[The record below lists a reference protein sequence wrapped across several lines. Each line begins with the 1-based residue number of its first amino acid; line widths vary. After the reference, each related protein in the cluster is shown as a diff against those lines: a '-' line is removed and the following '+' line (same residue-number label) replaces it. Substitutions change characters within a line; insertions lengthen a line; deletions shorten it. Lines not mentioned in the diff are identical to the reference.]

1 MSKKID
7 DARKKFGKALKKHA
21 EAVGGARITLK
32 HAERAASKLQEAAV
46 EYAAAVKAK
55 SGLETLFAEA
65 RTVGLDDATMTS
77 LAAERDALSK
87 SLTGP
92 VPVHKVAGK

>member
-7 DARKKFGKALKKHA
+7 DARKKFSKARKKHA

-32 HAERAASKLQEAAV
+32 HAERAASKLQEAAIV
-46 EYAAAVKAK
+46 YATAVKTK
-55 SGLETLFAEA
+55 SGLETSFTDEK
-65 RTVGLDDATMTS
+65 TPGLDKATITS

-87 SLTGP
+87 NATGP
-92 VPVHKVAGK
+92 LPVKKTASK

>member
-7 DARKKFGKALKKHA
+7 DARKKFSKALKKHA
-21 EAVGGARITLK
+21 DAVGGPRITLK

-55 SGLETLFAEA
+55 SGLETTFAPTES
-65 RTVGLDDATMTS
+65 TGLDKATMTS

-87 SLTGP
+87 SVTGP
-92 VPVHKVAGK
+92 VAVQKAAK

>member
-7 DARKKFGKALKKHA
+7 DARKKFSKALKKHA
-21 EAVGGARITLK
+21 DAVGGARVTLK
-32 HAERAASKLQEAAV
+32 HAERAASKLQEAAI

-55 SGLETLFAEA
+55 SGIETSFSGDKS
-65 RTVGLDDATMTS
+65 TGLDKATMTS

-87 SLTGP
+87 NVTGP
-92 VPVHKVAGK
+92 VPVQKAAKK

>member
-7 DARKKFGKALKKHA
+7 DARKKFSKALKKHA
-21 EAVGGARITLK
+21 EAVGGSRVPLK
-32 HAERAASKLQEAAV
+32 QAERAASKLQDAATA
-46 EYAAAVKAK
+46 YAAAVKAK
-55 SGLETLFAEA
+55 SGLDTPFSEVKST
-65 RTVGLDDATMTS
+65 GLDDATITS

-92 VPVHKVAGK
+92 VPVQKAAKK